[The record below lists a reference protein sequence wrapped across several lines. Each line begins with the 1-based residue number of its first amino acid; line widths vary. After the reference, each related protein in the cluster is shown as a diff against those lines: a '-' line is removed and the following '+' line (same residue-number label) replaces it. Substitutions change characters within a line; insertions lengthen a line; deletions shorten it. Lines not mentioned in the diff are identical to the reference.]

1 VSTLQDD
8 VVSIGADVRRVRTER
23 GMTQAELASL
33 VGMRQP
39 AIVRIEQG
47 QNVPTWR
54 TLEKIANA
62 LGVRVNV
69 SFGDSAT
76 EK

>member
-1 VSTLQDD
+1 MSSIDE
-8 VVSIGADVRRVRTER
+8 VVVALGAEIKKVRTDA

-33 VGMRQP
+33 IGVRQP

-62 LGVRVNV
+62 LNVKVNV
-69 SFGDSAT
+69 SFDDSA
-76 EK
+76 K